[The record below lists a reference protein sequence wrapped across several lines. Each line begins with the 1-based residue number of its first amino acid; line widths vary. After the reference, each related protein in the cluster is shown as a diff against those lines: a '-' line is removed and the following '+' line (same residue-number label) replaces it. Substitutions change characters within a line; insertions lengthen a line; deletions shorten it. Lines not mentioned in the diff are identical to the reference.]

1 MAFDS
6 RLLNGVGVLAA
17 VVESGNFARAAEALS
32 LTPSGVSRA
41 VARLEMRLG
50 VRLFDRT
57 PRAVT
62 LTDDGRGFH
71 AQIGPL
77 LAAIEEAADEVAG
90 AAAAVRGRLRVNV
103 DPWFARLVLAPRLS
117 GFLTAHPALTL
128 ELVIRDTLGDLVREG
143 FDAAVRFGE
152 PEPSG
157 LIVRK
162 LMETRILT
170 CAAPAYLARYGRPQ
184 HPQDLVQHECL
195 LFRDPVTGRPF
206 PWEFHRG
213 SEVIEVKVSGRLVVN
228 NLATKLNAC
237 AAGHGISQSL
247 ALGLDPLLESGEL
260 VQILSDWAEEY
271 FPLYAYLPS
280 RHLPPAKVRAFLE
293 FALAS
298 VARSPELRHTI
309 RDERRNRRR
318 ASRNR
323 RKPISAAS
331 K

>member
-1 MAFDS
+1 MVFDS
-6 RLLNGVGVLAA
+6 RLLAGVGVLAA
-17 VVESGNFARAAEALS
+17 VVESSNFVRAAKALG
-32 LTPSGVSRA
+32 LTSSGVSRA

-62 LTDDGRGFH
+62 LTDEGRRFH

-77 LAAIEEAADEVAG
+77 LAAIEEAAEEVAG
-90 AAAAVRGRLRVNV
+90 AVAAVRGRLRINV
-103 DPWFARLVLAPRLS
+103 DPWFARWVLAPRLS
-117 GFLTAHPALTL
+117 EFLTALTL

-162 LMETRILT
+162 LMETRIMT

-184 HPQDLVQHECL
+184 HPQDLGQHECL

-213 SEVIEVKVSGRLVVN
+213 DEVIEVIEVKVSGRLVVN
-228 NLATKLNAC
+228 DLLNAC

-247 ALGLDPLLESGEL
+247 GLGLDPLLQRGEL
-260 VQILSDWAEEY
+260 VQILSDWAEER
-271 FPLYAYLPS
+271 FPLYAYLP
-280 RHLPPAKVRAFLE
+280 
-293 FALAS
+293 
-298 VARSPELRHTI
+298 
-309 RDERRNRRR
+309 
-318 ASRNR
+318 
-323 RKPISAAS
+323 
-331 K
+331 

>member
-6 RLLNGVGVLAA
+6 RLLNGVGVLAT
-17 VVESGNFARAAEALS
+17 VVESGNFARAGEALS

-50 VRLFDRT
+50 ERLFDRT

-62 LTDDGRGFH
+62 LTDEGRHFH
-71 AQIGPL
+71 AQVGPL
-77 LAAIEEAADEVAG
+77 LAAIEETADEVAG

-103 DPWFARLVLAPRLS
+103 DPWFARLVLVPRLS